1 MVIPNVQA
9 VMKKYL
15 SGLGAYTMMPSQHI
29 FISLNVFLSLKLTK
43 NSFGKKEKKLQRHF
57 LAHQHKGSLE
67 PTVRNVIG
75 SLHSLFCNLDQ
86 LIRITQGTFSIRIE
100 CPKLSVE

>member
-15 SGLGAYTMMPSQHI
+15 SDLGSYTMMPSQHI
-29 FISLNVFLSLKLTK
+29 FIALSVFLTLKLTK
-43 NSFGKKEKKLQRHF
+43 NSFGEKKKTLQRHF
-57 LAHQHKGSLE
+57 LAHQHKGSLG

-75 SLHSLFCNLDQ
+75 SLYSLFCNLDQ
-86 LIRITQGTFSIRIE
+86 LTRITQETFSNRIE
-100 CPKLSVE
+100 WPKLSVE

>member
-1 MVIPNVQA
+1 
-9 VMKKYL
+9 MKKYL
-15 SGLGAYTMMPSQHI
+15 SGLGAYTMMCSQHI
-29 FISLNVFLSLKLTK
+29 FIALNVFLYLKLTK
-43 NSFGKKEKKLQRHF
+43 NSFGKKKKKKLQRHI

-75 SLHSLFCNLDQ
+75 SLYSLFCNLDQ
-86 LIRITQGTFSIRIE
+86 LTRIIQGTFSIRIE